1 MQNINLI
8 FFFFILLVISVVFS
22 VAILN
27 CVEVLLILFF
37 FIASIKNKDFLK
49 TITQKNYFGIWLFFL
64 YLFFQSIIINDINNL
79 TIGSI
84 FGFLKNSLFFI
95 SFIYFF
101 NKNDLDLLFKFY
113 LFIILMVSLDIIF
126 QYIFGFNTIGYR
138 MINFTGD
145 LKRFSGFFG
154 KELVAGAFLS
164 KIIFIPILALIKNY
178 KSKYLNN
185 VALIIF
191 FLSLIA
197 ILLTGDRMAIINSL
211 VISTIALIIL
221 AKKRYILIIISCL
234 VFLLLTQKNLLERN
248 FDNTFEQYNLIKNDL
263 NNSNNNKI
271 DSIYLNH
278 YFTAIKL
285 WENNFFFGNGIR
297 SFRFKCE
304 EVANHNLNFF
314 GKRLNLANGCST
326 HPHNYYLEIV
336 SETGVIGLI
345 ILVYFF
351 AYNLFY
357 KVNFNSKINL
367 VLILSILVI
376 LNPIQ
381 TTGSFF
387 TSWNSFFIWQMLAIF
402 KILSKD

>member
-145 LKRFSGFFG
+145 LKRLSGFFG

-197 ILLTGDRMAIINSL
+197 IFLTGDRMAIINSL

-271 DSIYLNH
+271 DSIYLKH

-314 GKRLNLANGCST
+314 GKRLNLGNGCST

>member
-8 FFFFILLVISVVFS
+8 FFFFILLVLSVVFS

-27 CVEVLLILFF
+27 CVEVILILFF
-37 FIASIKNKDFLK
+37 LFTSIKNKDFLK
-49 TITQKNYFGIWLFFL
+49 TIFQKNYFGIWFFFL
-64 YLFFQSIIINDINNL
+64 YLLFQSILINDFNNL

-84 FGFLKNSLFFI
+84 FGFFKNSLFFI

-101 NKNDLDLLFKFY
+101 RKKDLYLLFKFY
-113 LFIILMVSLDIIF
+113 LFIILIVSLDIIF
-126 QYIFGFNTIGYR
+126 QYIFGFNSIGYR

-145 LKRFSGFFG
+145 SNRFSGFFG

-164 KIIFIPILALIKNY
+164 KIIFIPILSFINNY

-185 VALIIF
+185 VCLIIF

-197 ILLTGDRMAIINSL
+197 IFLTGDRMAIINSL
-211 VISTIALIIL
+211 AISTIAFIIL
-221 AKKRYILIIISCL
+221 AKKKYILIIISCL
-234 VFLLLTQKNLLERN
+234 VFLLITQKNLLERN
-248 FDNTFEQYNLIKNDL
+248 FDNTFEQYNKIKYDL

-278 YFTAIKL
+278 YLTAIKL

-297 SFRFKCE
+297 SFRLKCQ
-304 EVANHNLNFF
+304 EVANSNLNFF
-314 GKRLNLANGCST
+314 GKRFNLGNGCST
-326 HPHNYYLEIV
+326 HPHNFYLEIL
-336 SETGVIGLI
+336 SETGIIGLI
-345 ILVYFF
+345 LLVYFF
-351 AYNLFY
+351 AYNLLY

-367 VLILSILVI
+367 VLIFSILVI

-387 TSWNSFFIWQMLAIF
+387 NSWNSFFIWQMLAIF